1 MGDGWQ
7 DDLDAWLTP
16 FVGALRHKTRGRMCP
31 SYVAGLIGPGDRKS
45 VQPMAA
51 RDDAVSYDQLHHF
64 VASGVWDAEPL
75 EAALLAEADAQVGG
89 DDAWLIIDDTALPKK
104 GRSSVGVAPQYA
116 GALGKNANC
125 QTLVSLTLARREVPI
140 MVGLRLFLPES
151 WTSEPARLDRARVP
165 EARRDYRTKPVIA
178 LGEIDRVR
186 EGGVRFACVLADAGY
201 GLSAPFR
208 QGLSERGL
216 TWAVGIPFKQKVYPA
231 DVAMIFPVAGRGRP
245 RERHIPDVKSKTAQ
259 AMLEAARWQTV
270 SWRKG
275 TKGRLEARFA
285 AVRVRVADGP
295 TQRIHDMGAQHLPGE
310 EVWVIGEHR
319 STGERKYYL
328 SNLPADTPIK
338 QLAGAIKARWV
349 CEQAHQQLK
358 EELGL
363 DHFEGRSWQGLHRH
377 CLMCMI
383 ALAFL
388 QSQRLK
394 QAKGGKKNL
403 RASSATKPASNTS
416 SHPQDTRTA
425 SATAM
430 PPLPQNHQI

>member
-1 MGDGWQ
+1 MVDAWR
-7 DDLDAWLTP
+7 DDLEAWLKP
-16 FVGALRHKTRGRMCP
+16 FAGALRHKTRAQMCP
-31 SYVAGLIGPGDRKS
+31 AYVAGLIGPGDRKS

-64 VASGVWDAEPL
+64 VASGVWDAAPL
-75 EAALLAEADAQVGG
+75 EAALLAEADRLVGG
-89 DDAWLIIDDTALPKK
+89 EDAWLIIDDTALPKK

-125 QTLVSLTLARREVPI
+125 QTLVSLTLARREVPV

-151 WTSEPARLDRARVP
+151 WTNDQARLDSARVP
-165 EARRDYRTKPVIA
+165 PDHRAYRTKPEIA
-178 LGEIDRVR
+178 LAEIDRVR
-186 EGGVRFACVLADAGY
+186 AGGVRFGCVLADAGY

-216 TWAVGIPFKQKVYPA
+216 TWAVGIPYKQKVYA
-231 DVAMIFPVAGRGRP
+231 RDVAMIFPISGRGRP
-245 RERHIPDVKSKTAQ
+245 RQRHVPDVKSVTAK
-259 AMLEAARWQTV
+259 AMLDGARWQTV

-275 TKGRLEARFA
+275 TKGRLSARFA
-285 AVRVRVADGP
+285 VVRVRVADGP

-328 SNLPADTPIK
+328 SNLPAETPVK
-338 QLAGAIKARWV
+338 QLASAIKARWV

-377 CLMCMI
+377 CLMCTI

-388 QSQRLK
+388 QSQRL
-394 QAKGGKKNL
+394 QQDSGEKKN
-403 RASSATKPASNTS
+403 R
-416 SHPQDTRTA
+416 RTA
-425 SATAM
+425 ATTNPARRATGHPRRARPAAANNM
-430 PPLPQNHQI
+430 PALPTIHQL